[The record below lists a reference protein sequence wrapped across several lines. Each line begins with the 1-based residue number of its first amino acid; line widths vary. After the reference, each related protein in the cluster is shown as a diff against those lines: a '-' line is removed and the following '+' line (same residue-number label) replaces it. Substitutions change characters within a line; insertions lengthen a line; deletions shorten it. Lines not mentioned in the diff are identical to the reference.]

1 MASRAA
7 AAIALVCA
15 VLALAA
21 AAEAK
26 DLVVGG
32 GGGGWKVPAQA
43 DALNKWAQAT
53 RFQVGDNLLFR
64 FDGAADAVLE
74 VTKED
79 YGRCSTASPV
89 ATYKAASGGGATV
102 PLTRSGAHYFVSGAP
117 GSCDKGERLI
127 VVVMSEK
134 HGGRSHGISAPA
146 PAPALESQSPIAAGL
161 SPVPAAAPAPA
172 PASGDA
178 GRTAASG
185 ALLLAAALLG
195 AAATLAGF

>member
-1 MASRAA
+1 MASRAVEA
-7 AAIALVCA
+7 TALVCA

-43 DALNKWAQAT
+43 DALNKWAQVT
-53 RFQVGDNLLFR
+53 RFQVGDNLVFR

-74 VTKED
+74 VTKDD

-89 ATYKAASGGGATV
+89 ATYKAAGGATV

-127 VVVMSEK
+127 VVVMSDK
-134 HGGRSHGISAPA
+134 HGGRSHGVSAQAPA
-146 PAPALESQSPIAAGL
+146 PVPESQSPIAAGI
-161 SPVPAAAPAPA
+161 APAPA
-172 PASGDA
+172 PATAPAPAPESGDA
-178 GRTAASG
+178 GRTVASG
-185 ALLLAAALLG
+185 GLLLAAALLG